1 VTYALGAGW
10 ATAARALAQATG
22 ARLLLGLNLEADRPR
37 LDQVEAH
44 QFLTRIGRGN
54 IGALELGN
62 EPPLYSEVP
71 WYKVLGGRRVPW
83 YSHSGTPVYARGP
96 DWSPGEYRSELQ
108 RTLAVLPRIAVA
120 GPESSTPPW
129 LDAFGA
135 LLGRGSRV
143 RIVTSHAYALNQCV
157 HDPALPLYPSV
168 PHLLSLFASRELLAG
183 LGPYVAAAHRAGAA
197 YRIDEMGSISCNGRR
212 GVSDTMASALW
223 VLDALFALARAGVD
237 GVNLHSFPNSANGL
251 FDFTLGSG
259 GDWIG
264 TIHPLY
270 YGALMFA
277 RAAPAGSWLLPVST
291 SPGNLRAWATRDR
304 GGVIR
309 VLLINDSLRSP
320 SRALVRIPAQRRY
333 APAALQRLAGPGAGA
348 TSGITLGGAGFGAST
363 ATGAPPTPLA
373 ATVPASGAEYRVS
386 LPPATAAL
394 LALSP

>member
-1 VTYALGAGW
+1 
-10 ATAARALAQATG
+10 
-22 ARLLLGLNLEADRPR
+22 
-37 LDQVEAH
+37 VEAH

-259 GDWIG
+259 GGWIG

-277 RAAPAGSWLLPVST
+277 QAAPAGSRLVAVAGGGRTDLRVWATQGPDHRLRVVLLNDRLS
-291 SPGNLRAWATRDR
+291 GRLRAAL
-304 GGVIR
+304 R
-309 VLLINDSLRSP
+309 V
-320 SRALVRIPAQRRY
+320 
-333 APAALQRLAGPGAGA
+333 PAAFARGAATLERLQAPSAYA
-348 TSGITLGGAGFGAST
+348 TSGLTLGARRFGLT
-363 ATGAPPTPLA
+363 RTGLLPPPRA
-373 ATVPASGAEYRVS
+373 ATVPSRARTFSVTLAPAS
-386 LPPATAAL
+386 AAL
-394 LALSP
+394 VTFAP